1 MSLTQPALRGD
12 VVNYK
17 QHDSVERIVLR
28 SRASWLE
35 RTVRR
40 YEGTS

>member
-1 MSLTQPALRGD
+1 MGLTQPALRGD

-28 SRASWLE
+28 SK
-35 RTVRR
+35 
-40 YEGTS
+40 GHG